1 MKSKL
6 SYNTLKTKRESE
18 NIDTIFLT
26 KHDAYVWYRERSEF
40 CNREDVKDFI
50 DYGKILRE
58 YYKIMTEMLL
68 ESKNGAFIQD
78 FGYIGFL
85 KYQGNHKK
93 YRQFEKDKP
102 AKLLTVEDVY
112 YTSFIP
118 IMRNRKCRMYSMD
131 SSYSKSFRTDLIEK
145 LKQGYNY
152 MFSASLFFLKA
163 KKKYNKFDNFN
174 R

>member
-6 SYNTLKTKRESE
+6 STNCLKTKNVCED
-18 NIDTIFLT
+18 IDIIYLT
-26 KHDAYVWYRERSEF
+26 KHDSYVWYRERSKY
-40 CNREDVKDFI
+40 CNRKDVKDFI

-68 ESKNGAFIQD
+68 DSKGGAFIQD

-85 KYQGNHKK
+85 KYQGNYKK
-93 YRQFEKDKP
+93 FRKFEKDKP
-102 AKLLTVEDVY
+102 AKLLTMEDVY

-118 IMRNRKCRMYSMD
+118 IMKNKKAKLYTLD
-131 SSYSKSFRTDLIEK
+131 SSYSESFRADLVAK

-152 MFSASLFFLKA
+152 MFNASLFFLKD
-163 KKKYNKFDNFN
+163 KRKSNTFDKL
-174 R
+174 